1 MLSLDFLRC
10 PTRSESTIDH
20 EESNDQAVT
29 GSERAQLKR
38 SAMLGAVQSMFA
50 RYYTAAVGMAY
61 AIVMARILSPE
72 DFGLM
77 ALAVFFLALSARLRE
92 FSLNEVLIQKQASEG
107 EAYSTHWTMQL
118 ALGGLQLVLVLA
130 ALPILSGLYPEARVG
145 NATLTGILVALLAG
159 DLVTI
164 ATSTPFAI
172 LRKTMRFRH
181 LAVLEAAGAT
191 IGAGSGTVLALCG
204 FGIWGLVVGRVA
216 PTLLTFAYCWVLH
229 PWKLSFRFNRRV
241 AVSFLKFGFYLWLI
255 QTTIFITYSVA
266 DLLVGSLIGL
276 AALGIYSKAFHLA
289 VIPVE
294 MLTGVLAT
302 VTYPV
307 YCRLQ
312 NSREDMG
319 KALAKVLSIIF
330 RLTVPIAVGMVL
342 VGSEFIE
349 IVLGEKWLPVAP
361 LLKVMALYTVLRS
374 VFDDTGRVFLALGK
388 PHIPA
393 VLRMTHSVLQ
403 IGVCYLL
410 VARLGALGA
419 SLSTNLAVL
428 IGLVLNY
435 FFLNR
440 LIRIPFRQIF
450 LQPALCG
457 AATLL
462 CVTAFARALGPM
474 NLYAAFFMKGTLS
487 VTMYFGLLFAFGRH
501 ELIGEFMTLKAAI
514 TSRAGTAGGIE

>member
-1 MLSLDFLRC
+1 MLED
-10 PTRSESTIDH
+10 
-20 EESNDQAVT
+20 DQAIT

-38 SAMLGAVQSMFA
+38 SAALGAVQTMSA
-50 RYYTAAVGMAY
+50 RYYTMAVGMAY

-77 ALAVFFLALSARLRE
+77 ALAVFFLTFSARLRE

-107 EAYSTHWTMQL
+107 EVCSTHWTMQL
-118 ALGGLQLVLVLA
+118 ALGVLQVVLVLA

-164 ATSTPFAI
+164 ATSTPFTV

-181 LAVLEAAGAT
+181 LAVLEAVGAT
-191 IGAGSGTVLALCG
+191 LGAGSGTVLALMG

-216 PTLLTFAYCWVLH
+216 PAILRFAYCWALH
-229 PWKLSFRFNRRV
+229 PWKLSFRFDRRV
-241 AVSFLKFGFYLWLI
+241 AVSFLKFGLYLWLI
-255 QTTIFITYSVA
+255 QTTIFITFSVG
-266 DLLVGSLIGL
+266 DLLVGSLVGL

-289 VIPVE
+289 VMPVE
-294 MLTGVLAT
+294 MLTGVLST

-312 NSREDMG
+312 NSREDVG
-319 KALAKVLSIIF
+319 KALARVLSVIF

-342 VGSEFIE
+342 AGSEFIE
-349 IVLGEKWLPVAP
+349 IVLGEKWLPAAP

-393 VLRMTHSVLQ
+393 MLRLVQSVLQ

-410 VARLGALGA
+410 VANLGALGA
-419 SLSTNLAVL
+419 SLSTDLAVL
-428 IGLVLNY
+428 VGLVLNY
-435 FFLNR
+435 FFLYR
-440 LIRIPFRQIF
+440 LIRIPFRRIF

-462 CVTAFARALGPM
+462 CVMALAQALGPV
-474 NLYAAFFMKGTLS
+474 NVYAAFFMKGTLC
-487 VTMYFGLLFAFGRH
+487 VIIYFGLLFAFGRH
-501 ELIGEFMTLKAAI
+501 ELIGEFVMLKTAI
-514 TSRAGTAGGIE
+514 TRRPETAGGSE